1 MRSSVF
7 SCRNKKCRE
16 INMDE
21 VECLIRLPEV
31 MRQCGLSKAA
41 VYAYMKRGDFPQNM
55 KLGAR
60 CSAWSLA
67 EVKDWVRTRI
77 ARRGH

>member
-1 MRSSVF
+1 MESV
-7 SCRNKKCRE
+7 E
-16 INMDE
+16 Y
-21 VECLIRLPEV
+21 LIRLPEV

-41 VYAYMKRGDFPQNM
+41 VYAYMKRGDFPQNT

-67 EVKDWVRTRI
+67 EVQDWVRGRI
-77 ARRGH
+77 SRRGL